1 MLVPFL
7 PPLTKRTRYVLAVL
21 MSTVAEKQK
30 VSLAFDSETAAA
42 GYFKLSLG
50 DGPKT
55 ATIPYDAV
63 RTDPLYFPYRQVWLP
78 SSARERRVA
87 VGVARLSRS
96 LTGLPNHWN

>member
-1 MLVPFL
+1 MCVLL
-7 PPLTKRTRYVLAVL
+7 SPPLTCRYVLAVL

-30 VSLAFDSETAAA
+30 VFLAFDSEPAAS

-63 RTDPLYFPYRQVWLP
+63 R
-78 SSARERRVA
+78 
-87 VGVARLSRS
+87 
-96 LTGLPNHWN
+96 